1 MNTCYIFASHFDED
15 NCLCILL
22 DKNLVIE
29 PLKLRSIDDVKLL
42 QSNAKT
48 IIVLATELCGIYE
61 LEIPFLNKG
70 KARNAIAFALEDNL
84 AAPVS
89 NLHFVFDKEH
99 YIDNKYLV
107 AVIEKSII
115 ANIVRKLNE
124 TKIKYNIITCDWF
137 ALDLDEACIIENNIL
152 INSHDFKGA
161 LSIELIDKYLL
172 DKLNFDHI
180 KVFNDTQSISQFE
193 KFSKLDISSY
203 TWLATRL
210 AEHNPMN
217 FCQGEFKQ
225 STRQDGLKLWYK
237 IALFLGG
244 AWLFSLFL
252 KNLVLLL
259 FLNMQLASFDNK
271 IANVYKEFFPDA
283 KQVISPKFR
292 VEQLLNSNY
301 SSLSENLW
309 KLLGALG
316 QSLHFDKTSS
326 VIIKQMSFQNQTLAI
341 TIACNNFQTLT
352 KIESNLERQKIS
364 VRKVGALNQ
373 GAEVIAKLELK

>member
-22 DKNLVIE
+22 DKNSVIE
-29 PLKLRSIDDVKLL
+29 PLKLRTVDDLKLL
-42 QSNAKT
+42 QVNAKT
-48 IIVLATELCGIYE
+48 VIVLSTELCGIYE
-61 LEIPFLNKG
+61 LEIPFLNKE

-84 AAPVS
+84 AAPVT

-107 AVIEKSII
+107 VVIEKAII
-115 ANIVRKLNE
+115 VNIIRKLNDAN
-124 TKIKYNIITCDWF
+124 IDYNIITCDWF

-152 INSHDFKGA
+152 INTNDFKGA
-161 LSIELIDKYLL
+161 LSIDLL
-172 DKLNFDHI
+172 DKYTPLQVNPEHI
-180 KVFNDTQSISQFE
+180 KVFNDTQTMVQFE
-193 KFSKLDISSY
+193 QFSKLDISSY
-203 TWLATRL
+203 TWLATTL
-210 AEHNPMN
+210 NEHNFMN
-217 FCQGEFKQ
+217 FCQGEFKK
-225 STRQDGLKLWYK
+225 SSRQDGLKLWYK

-244 AWLFSLFL
+244 AWVFSLFL

-259 FLNMQLASFDNK
+259 FLNMELASFDNK
-271 IANVYKEFFPDA
+271 IAIAYKEFFPDA

-292 VEQLLNSNY
+292 VEQLLKSNY
-301 SSLSENLW
+301 SSLSESLW

-316 QSLHFDKTSS
+316 QSLGFDKTHA
-326 VIIKQMSFQNQTLAI
+326 VTIKQMSFQNQTLAI
-341 TIACNNFQTLT
+341 TIACNNFKTLT
-352 KIESNLERQKIS
+352 KIENNLEKQKIS